1 MGDALPVDHHPARQR
16 AVCIRRMGAFGHAQ
30 ERVSRL
36 HGTAGNRR
44 SRMSGADRRRNRGT
58 SRRAARRLYL
68 PTERGQEGEDLLH
81 HARRYRLHSGAAERQ
96 PLQQGRV
103 LVEIQAR
110 RGGFQGAAAAERI
123 GRAGRGRLRRYVGA
137 AHLDGERREDLPRTR
152 RLHGLSERPSAAYSE
167 RRPHDRERHAE
178 RADHRL
184 PG

>member
-1 MGDALPVDHHPARQR
+1 MQPAEKRKKRGYRRMGDALPVDHHPARQR

-110 RGGFQGAAAAERI
+110 RGGFKAQLPQNVLAVQVVDDFGDTSALLI
-123 GRAGRGRLRRYVGA
+123 SM
-137 AHLDGERREDLPRTR
+137 ERR
-152 RLHGLSERPSAAYSE
+152 
-167 RRPHDRERHAE
+167 RRPTANSTTTWT
-178 RADHRL
+178 L
-184 PG
+184 